1 MVSSNATEWFA
12 VGMIAVFTAISFL
25 PVLANGFV
33 DWDEEILA
41 NSSHYQK
48 LGWPALRWMFS
59 NFQSGIYQPVT
70 WITFAF
76 DQQIW
81 WQDPFGYHLTSLLI
95 HCASAGVFF
104 LVALE
109 LLKRLYSNPTNAQL
123 GPVKIATFVAAL
135 FFALHP
141 LRAEPVAW
149 SGARGD
155 LLSGLFLLLS
165 VLRYLRSG
173 SALQETSLWQY
184 WTTSSVFFY
193 VLSSLARP
201 SSLALPV
208 ILVLLDLHSLGRLAL
223 GPKEW
228 FAPQSRVVW
237 RRSLP
242 FFVVAFG
249 SLAWTFL
256 TTAAASLEDSPS
268 GTNRLLYML
277 VAPAFYLYKT
287 FLPLNL
293 SPTYELSVTV
303 AAGAAIV
310 TVAITIG
317 VLVAR
322 KQWPVLAVTWPAYVV
337 TASSILIIG
346 EDNLQLLADRQ
357 SYLSSLPLAF
367 LVGAVLLN
375 VLEFKNSTAIRWPVS
390 LSYGLAALVCLGFG
404 SLTWKQAQVWQNS
417 ETLWRHAV
425 AVSQS
430 SAAYKHR
437 AARLEAEGK
446 DEDAIEDYQRAVV
459 IEPMN
464 WDTHYRLGL
473 LLQSKSRV
481 QEAIEQ
487 YGTASQINP
496 LAAEPQNQ
504 LAFVLMRQGDLNQAA
519 KYYQRVLELT
529 SSEEQAS
536 QSRLKRLRHFRKV
549 TERVPDRGEAHFR
562 LGVIAGLQ
570 LDYDKATHHLLKAV
584 AITPDS
590 EEAFYSLGLA
600 RAGLG
605 DLNEAVE
612 YFRKAVQIRP
622 SYGQAHES
630 LGRALAAQGK
640 KPEAE
645 KHLEE
650 AIRILKLSPAPR

>member
-1 MVSSNATEWFA
+1 
-12 VGMIAVFTAISFL
+12 MITVFTAISFL

-48 LGWPALRWMFS
+48 LGWSALRWILS
-59 NFQSGIYQPVT
+59 NFHSGIYQPVT
-70 WITFAF
+70 WITFAL
-76 DQQIW
+76 DQLLW

-104 LVALE
+104 FVALE
-109 LLKRLYSNPTNAQL
+109 LFKRLYSQPTDAQS
-123 GPVKIATFVAAL
+123 GHVKTAAFLAAL

-165 VLRYLRSG
+165 VLRYLGSG
-173 SALQETSLWQY
+173 SALQERSLWQY
-184 WTTSSVFFY
+184 WTTSSAFFY
-193 VLSSLARP
+193 LLSSLARP
-201 SSLALPV
+201 SGLALPV

-228 FAPQSRVVW
+228 FAPQSRVVLW
-237 RRSLP
+237 RSLP
-242 FFVVAFG
+242 FFVMAVG
-249 SLAWTFL
+249 SLAWTVL
-256 TTAAASLEDSPS
+256 TTGAASLENSPS
-268 GTNRLLYML
+268 GANRFLCML

-287 FLPLNL
+287 IFPLNL
-293 SPTYELSVTV
+293 SPTYELSSPV

-310 TVAITIG
+310 TVAITVG
-317 VLVAR
+317 LFVA
-322 KQWPVLAVTWPAYVV
+322 KQQWPVLAVTWLAYVV
-337 TASSILIIG
+337 TAWSVLMIG
-346 EDNLQLLADRQ
+346 EVNLPLLADRQ

-367 LVGAVLLN
+367 LAGAVLLN
-375 VLEFKNSTAIRWPVS
+375 VLELKNGTVRWRFS
-390 LSYGLAALVCLGFG
+390 LSYGLAALVCLGLG
-404 SLTWKQAQVWQNS
+404 ALTWKQAQVWQNS

-430 SAAYKHR
+430 SAAYRHR

-446 DEDAIEDYQRAVV
+446 DEDAIQDYQRAAV
-459 IEPMN
+459 IDPMN

-487 YGTASQINP
+487 YRTASQINP
-496 LAAEPQNQ
+496 SAAEPQNQ
-504 LAFVLMRQGDLNQAA
+504 LAFVLMRQGDLNEAA
-519 KYYQRVLELT
+519 KYYQSVLELT
-529 SSEEQAS
+529 SRDEQTS
-536 QSRLKRLRHFRKV
+536 QSRLKRDRHFRKM
-549 TERVPDRGEAHFR
+549 TERVPDPGEAHFR
-562 LGVIAGLQ
+562 LGVIAALQ
-570 LDYDKATHHLLKAV
+570 RDYDKATHHLQKAV